1 VVNILITLSGSKAQE
16 TLFESES
23 LTVLSGKLAPRALG
37 STVVKLFNITDQGC
51 SAIFRTGEEYEWLE
65 YGKDLEVISKVPLNP
80 KVEALITPKDGEHPW
95 GFFEHNGQLMY
106 LRGFTDYKNK
116 KNEVILFKLSP
127 DQSKDPERIVISTIE
142 GSGFY
147 NNMRYAG
154 LFMKHSSDH
163 TKILIS
169 LKLGDTK
176 SKTGDMAHQFRFVVL
191 DNTLEKMWEHDHWFT
206 DPKSSVNIAGYS
218 WGYGETG
225 DVFHLN
231 NQGDI
236 YTWAKLD
243 RGSELEFFDR
253 YVIRLLKIRD
263 EKMVFADVDK
273 PASVD
278 DVEFELDD
286 NRFVM
291 VSPYAGGNQLY
302 SSWLGSGDYEALG
315 MEIVEWDGKTDSKV
329 IQKKQPFTLNH
340 LTINI
345 KNGAKEQLQKT
356 ADKGKKPLS
365 IKFIRTKAS
374 KILSDGSFLFIA
386 THTESIHVFRFN
398 REMNLI
404 FSTQVPFFQLPSA
417 NGSGFDAIVSN
428 EKMTLLF
435 NDRTENTPDRDWSKF
450 GPDKFSGDDSQLTF
464 MEVDLKDASKRQH
477 RVPVWLQRK
486 IGGLYQ
492 PGELVWNS
500 SDKSI
505 AYYYLQGG
513 HGKQRLIKFSFQ

>member
-1 VVNILITLSGSKAQE
+1 MSRFFILSVVNILITLSGSKAQE

-191 DNTLEKMWEHDHWFT
+191 DNTLEKMWEHDH
-206 DPKSSVNIAGYS
+206 
-218 WGYGETG
+218 
-225 DVFHLN
+225 
-231 NQGDI
+231 
-236 YTWAKLD
+236 
-243 RGSELEFFDR
+243 
-253 YVIRLLKIRD
+253 
-263 EKMVFADVDK
+263 
-273 PASVD
+273 
-278 DVEFELDD
+278 
-286 NRFVM
+286 
-291 VSPYAGGNQLY
+291 
-302 SSWLGSGDYEALG
+302 
-315 MEIVEWDGKTDSKV
+315 
-329 IQKKQPFTLNH
+329 
-340 LTINI
+340 
-345 KNGAKEQLQKT
+345 
-356 ADKGKKPLS
+356 
-365 IKFIRTKAS
+365 
-374 KILSDGSFLFIA
+374 
-386 THTESIHVFRFN
+386 
-398 REMNLI
+398 
-404 FSTQVPFFQLPSA
+404 
-417 NGSGFDAIVSN
+417 
-428 EKMTLLF
+428 
-435 NDRTENTPDRDWSKF
+435 
-450 GPDKFSGDDSQLTF
+450 
-464 MEVDLKDASKRQH
+464 
-477 RVPVWLQRK
+477 
-486 IGGLYQ
+486 
-492 PGELVWNS
+492 
-500 SDKSI
+500 
-505 AYYYLQGG
+505 
-513 HGKQRLIKFSFQ
+513 